1 MDKLFTKEQARN
13 FLRKNNLKD
22 AKSIEDAFVAQ
33 FKDVIQ
39 EALEEELSYELG
51 YSKYDWKNKE
61 GENSRN
67 GHTKKT
73 VKSSHGDL
81 ELRIP
86 RDRAGEFEPVIV
98 KKHERRLTE
107 SLEDRII
114 GLYARGMSN
123 RDIYNSM
130 QDLYGIDVSAEMV
143 SRITDKILPIAR
155 EWQNRPL
162 EAIYPIVYLDGMVY
176 PVQQDG
182 QVIKKTVYL
191 VFGVNLEGKKE
202 VLGIWIGE
210 AESAKFWMKVLVD
223 LKNRGVSDI
232 LISSVDGLKGF
243 KEAIESVFPQADIQQ
258 CIIHQIRNSTKYVGY
273 KDLKA
278 FCSDMKTIYTAPN
291 EEAAL
296 AALDL
301 FEEAWGSKYGYAI
314 KSWRNNWRSLATF
327 FKYPEEIRRVIYT
340 TNTIENLNRQM
351 RKITKNKSSFPT
363 EDALF
368 KLLYLAVMDASKKW
382 SLALRD
388 WSAIINQLRIYYGD
402 RIDKYL

>member
-22 AKSIEDAFVAQ
+22 AKSIEEAFVAQ

-39 EALEEELSYELG
+39 EALEEELSYDLG
-51 YSKYDWKNKE
+51 YSKYDWRNKDV
-61 GENSRN
+61 ENSRN

-86 RDRAGEFEPVIV
+86 RDCAGEFEPVIV
-98 KKHERRLTE
+98 KKHERRLTD

-114 GLYARGMSN
+114 GLYAKGMSN
-123 RDIYNSM
+123 RDIYDSM
-130 QDLYGIDVSAEMV
+130 QDLYGIEVSAEMV
-143 SRITDKILPIAR
+143 TRITDKILPVAR

-162 EAIYPIVYLDGMVY
+162 EPIYPILYLDGMVF

-191 VFGVNLEGKKE
+191 VFGVSLEGKKE

-210 AESAKFWMKVLVD
+210 AESAKFWMKVLTD
-223 LKNRGVSDI
+223 LKNRGVCDV
-232 LISSVDGLKGF
+232 LIASVDGLKGF
-243 KEAIESVFPQADIQQ
+243 KEAIEAVFPQADIQQ
-258 CIIHQIRNSTKYVGY
+258 CIIHQIRNSCKYVSY

-278 FCSDMKTIYTAPN
+278 FCADMKAIYTAPN
-291 EEAAL
+291 EEAGL
-296 AALDL
+296 AALDRL
-301 FEEAWGSKYGYAI
+301 ENTWGGKYGYAI
-314 KSWRNNWRSLATF
+314 KSWRSNWRNLATF
-327 FKYPEEIRRVIYT
+327 FKYPEEIRRIIYT
-340 TNTIENLNRQM
+340 TNTIENLNRRM
-351 RKITKNKSSFPT
+351 RKVTKNKSSFPT
-363 EDALF
+363 DDSLF

-382 SLALRD
+382 TMALRD
-388 WSAIINQLRIYYGD
+388 WSAIINQLRIYYGE
-402 RIDKYL
+402 RIDTYL

>member
-22 AKSIEDAFVAQ
+22 AKSIEEAFVAQ

-39 EALEEELSYELG
+39 EALEEELSYDLG
-51 YSKYDWKNKE
+51 YSKYDWRNKDV
-61 GENSRN
+61 ENSRN

-86 RDRAGEFEPVIV
+86 RDCAGEFEPVIV
-98 KKHERRLTE
+98 KKHERRLTD

-114 GLYARGMSN
+114 GLYAKGMSN
-123 RDIYNSM
+123 RDIYDSM
-130 QDLYGIDVSAEMV
+130 QDLYGIEVSAEMV
-143 SRITDKILPIAR
+143 TRITDKILPVAR

-162 EAIYPIVYLDGMVY
+162 EPIYPILYLDGMVF

-191 VFGVNLEGKKE
+191 VFGVSLEGKKE

-210 AESAKFWMKVLVD
+210 AESAKFWMKVLTD
-223 LKNRGVSDI
+223 LKNRGVCDV
-232 LISSVDGLKGF
+232 LIASVDGLKGF
-243 KEAIESVFPQADIQQ
+243 KEAIEAVFPQADIQQ
-258 CIIHQIRNSTKYVGY
+258 CIIHQIRNSCKYVSY

-278 FCSDMKTIYTAPN
+278 FCADMKAIYTAPN
-291 EEAAL
+291 EEAGL
-296 AALDL
+296 AALDRL
-301 FEEAWGSKYGYAI
+301 ENTWGGKYGYAI
-314 KSWRNNWRSLATF
+314 KSWRSNWRNLATF
-327 FKYPEEIRRVIYT
+327 FKYPEEIRRIIYT
-340 TNTIENLNRQM
+340 TNTIENLNRRM
-351 RKITKNKSSFPT
+351 RKVTKNKSSFPT
-363 EDALF
+363 DDSLF

-382 SLALRD
+382 TMALRD
-388 WSAIINQLRIYYGD
+388 WSAIINQLRIYYGE
-402 RIDKYL
+402 RIDNYL